1 MMDTLPNSI
10 KQLIY
15 EFDNTYR
22 VRYDTVMA
30 ELKQQ
35 LIIDIRFYST
45 PSDIVNICTDI
56 VVGQVSQKIVMTY
69 VSTNCVICGGQNE
82 SKRVHKNTCA
92 RCYKHD
98 LNNLTYF
105 GIVCCFDRV
114 LF

>member
-35 LIIDIRFYST
+35 KIIDIRFYST

-69 VSTNCVICGGQNE
+69 VSTNCVICGGRSMQ
-82 SKRVHKNTCA
+82 HKNACA

-98 LNNLTYF
+98 LDNLTYF
-105 GIVCCFDRV
+105 GIVYCFDRV
-114 LF
+114 LL

>member
-10 KQLIY
+10 KQLTY
-15 EFDNTYR
+15 EFDSTYR

-35 LIIDIRFYST
+35 LIIDIIFYNT
-45 PSDIVNICTDI
+45 PRDILNMCTDI

-69 VSTNCVICGGQNE
+69 VSTNCVICGGRSMQL
-82 SKRVHKNTCA
+82 KNTCA

-105 GIVCCFDRV
+105 GTVFCFDRV